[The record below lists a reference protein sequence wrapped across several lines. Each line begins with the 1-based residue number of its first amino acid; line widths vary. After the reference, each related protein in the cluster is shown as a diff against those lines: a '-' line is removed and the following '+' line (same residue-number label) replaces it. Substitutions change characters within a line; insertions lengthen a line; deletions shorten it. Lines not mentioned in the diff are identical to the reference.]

1 MPESLAEA
9 ELLLYRQDPEM
20 AALIA
25 GEEVRQQTTLRL
37 IPSENHASLSVRLT
51 LAFRTSD
58 NYAEGYPGGRYYQG
72 QKYNDLIERLT
83 RARMMALFGTSYA
96 NVQPYSGSPANL
108 AVYKALLQPGDTVM
122 GLSLDAG
129 GHLTHGARV
138 SITGREYNSSPY
150 NVGPD
155 GYIDYDD
162 LARQAK
168 AAMPKL
174 IIAGTTAYPRIL
186 DWARF
191 AQIADES
198 GAYLMADIAHVAG
211 LVAGGAYPSP
221 VEYADV
227 ITGTGHKTFRG
238 PRSGFIMVT
247 ARGLNKYNARYEKNM
262 GLAIDKAVFPMLQGG
277 PHINTIAALGIAA
290 QEASTPQFKRYA
302 SQVVEN
308 ARVLSK
314 TLTSLGLQ
322 LVTGG
327 TDSHLML
334 IDLQDKKI
342 LGNTAAEG
350 LERAGL
356 VANRNSVPNAENQ
369 RPYYPFGLR
378 LGTPAI
384 TSRGMGLDQMRQIGS
399 WVVKIIDEVSASQKK
414 LGLDETKSASRTALI
429 NAAPSIPS
437 IRRAVSDLCGQFP
450 IPDFYT

>member
-1 MPESLAEA
+1 MPVSLAEA

-37 IPSENHASLSVRLT
+37 TPSENHASLPVRLT

-58 NYAEGYPGGRYYQG
+58 NYAEGYPGGRFYQG

-83 RARMMALFGTSYA
+83 RARMIALFGTSYA

-108 AVYKALLQPGDTVM
+108 AVYKALLQPGDTTM

-138 SITGREYNSSPY
+138 SITGMEYNSRPY
-150 NVGPD
+150 YVNPD
-155 GYIDYDD
+155 GYIDYDE
-162 LARQAK
+162 LAKQARQYR
-168 AAMPKL
+168 PKL

-186 DWARF
+186 DWACF

-238 PRSGFIMVT
+238 PRSGLIMVT
-247 ARGLNKYNARYEKNM
+247 ARGLDKYNAKNRKNI
-262 GLAIDKAVFPMLQGG
+262 GDVIDRAVFPMLQGG

-308 ARVLSK
+308 AKVLSE
-314 TLTSLGLQ
+314 TLTASGLQ

-334 IDLQDKKI
+334 IDLRDKRI

-350 LERAGL
+350 LEKAGL
-356 VANRNSVPNAENQ
+356 VANRNTIPNADNQ

-384 TSRGMGLDQMRQIGS
+384 TSRGMGLDQMRLLGNWI
-399 WVVKIIDEVSASQKK
+399 VTIINELSQGQKN

-429 NAAPSIPS
+429 NASPSIPL
-437 IRRAVSDLCGQFP
+437 IRKEVSSLCRQFP
-450 IPDFYT
+450 IPDTYT